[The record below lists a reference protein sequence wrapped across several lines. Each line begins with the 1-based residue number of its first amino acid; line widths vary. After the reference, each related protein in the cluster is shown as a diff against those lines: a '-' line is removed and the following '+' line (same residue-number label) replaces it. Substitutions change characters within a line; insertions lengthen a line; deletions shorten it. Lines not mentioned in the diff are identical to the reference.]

1 MIDLQQTTN
10 ALLSF
15 LTTPNKDW
23 SFCTLSFM
31 VAFLVFF
38 AVYLYINRYRKA
50 WLKAYVVLFGLLFAY
65 KANGTLI
72 RRVEVVRKLETHEC
86 CNANRHI
93 AITRK
98 IAIDLQGK
106 AQNTH

>member
-65 KANGTLI
+65 KANGALMVLLPITTLLSWFLT
-72 RRVEVVRKLETHEC
+72 KNDAAT
-86 CNANRHI
+86 AWKATQNR
-93 AITRK
+93 AFARYP
-98 IAIDLQGK
+98 D
-106 AQNTH
+106 

>member
-38 AVYLYINRYRKA
+38 AAAHNNIAFVVPDQEDDAATAWKATQNRA
-50 WLKAYVVLFGLLFAY
+50 FARY
-65 KANGTLI
+65 P
-72 RRVEVVRKLETHEC
+72 
-86 CNANRHI
+86 
-93 AITRK
+93 
-98 IAIDLQGK
+98 D
-106 AQNTH
+106 